1 MERKINLKKLGSIL
15 LTLMVT
21 ISMIAPSMLVPKEV
35 SAESQTFTPQM
46 ATQMKSYVG
55 RSMTCDAYAAIVGR
69 SIYQLPGFP
78 GGNVTAERTWLKNNA
93 EYVGSTTDPA
103 TFPFKD
109 GDVFVTN
116 GDSHIGF
123 IIEGKVIHGGIYGK
137 VSFTDISYW
146 WDYSKNIYG
155 QSGAGAASISVYR
168 VFKDE
173 GYAQLKK
180 VTKSNK
186 HLTDLCPEQYS
197 IAGARYGV

>member
-1 MERKINLKKLGSIL
+1 MERKLNLKKMASVL

-21 ISMIAPSMLVPKEV
+21 ISMIMPSMLVPKEV

-55 RSMTCDAYAAIVGR
+55 QSMTCDAYAAIVGR
-69 SIYQLPGFP
+69 SIFGYSSFP
-78 GGNVTAERTWLKNNA
+78 GYYAPNQENWLKQNA
-93 EYVGSTTDPA
+93 EYVGSTTEPA
-103 TFPFKD
+103 TFPAKD
-109 GDVFVTN
+109 GDIFVTN
-116 GDSHIGF
+116 GGTHIGF
-123 IIEGKVIHGGIYGK
+123 FLEGNVIHGGIFGK

-180 VTKSNK
+180 VTKSK
-186 HLTDLCPEQYS
+186 
-197 IAGARYGV
+197 